1 MLPAENPVIIRLGK
15 LADSGQTGVFHL
27 SGESGGSIY
36 LSEGSVVYADSTRT
50 PGLTARLEKA
60 AVARQATVSQ
70 LERNWIVRE
79 ATADAALELLSG
91 KPRHPRFRASGEI
104 NLSAAE
110 GMTVT
115 LLVTE
120 VSRRHNVLRQLSAV
134 LTPDTAVARNPRL
147 RSQAIRVSDT
157 QWAIA
162 MRLNNPATPRSLA
175 LEMGQSVFGTTIT
188 VFRMVTMGLLSAVG
202 APDGSADTGIEP
214 DRSRHAIS
222 FIRALAR

>member
-1 MLPAENPVIIRLGK
+1 
-15 LADSGQTGVFHL
+15 
-27 SGESGGSIY
+27 
-36 LSEGSVVYADSTRT
+36 
-50 PGLTARLEKA
+50 
-60 AVARQATVSQ
+60 
-70 LERNWIVRE
+70 
-79 ATADAALELLSG
+79 
-91 KPRHPRFRASGEI
+91 
-104 NLSAAE
+104 
-110 GMTVT
+110 MTVT

-120 VSRRHNVLRQLSAV
+120 ASRRHNVLRQLSAV

-147 RSQAIRVSDT
+147 RSQAIRVSDI

-202 APDGSADTGIEP
+202 APGGSADAGIES

-222 FIRALAR
+222 FLQALAR